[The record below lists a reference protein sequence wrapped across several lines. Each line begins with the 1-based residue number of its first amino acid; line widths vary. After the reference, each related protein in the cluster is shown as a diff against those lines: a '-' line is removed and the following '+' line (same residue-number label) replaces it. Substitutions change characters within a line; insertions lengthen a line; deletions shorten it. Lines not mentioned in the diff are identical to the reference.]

1 MMRLR
6 SSSRCCSRLM
16 EPSCRC
22 SCFSSGSA
30 TVSGIVVMVVREV
43 LEEVGQPAQ
52 RGGNG
57 RFILFQ
63 DFACRRQRLGGVLF
77 KFNLGDLFVDLTLE
91 VGAGA
96 PNLRHELANL
106 TRNLRQLT
114 RPKQNQGQQ
123 HNKENLLK
131 ANIHKTASMIQ
142 QDSSAGLPKLSSEA
156 AHNFACRH
164 VSLRPKTRSQ
174 GALVGILRK

>member
-30 TVSGIVVMVVREV
+30 TVSGIVVMVLREV
-43 LEEVGQPAQ
+43 LEAVGQPAQ

-57 RFILFQ
+57 RFSLVQ
-63 DFACRRQRLGGVLF
+63 DFTCRRQSLGGVLF
-77 KFNLGDLFVDLTLE
+77 QFNLADLFVALTLE

-96 PNLRHELANL
+96 PKLRHELAHL
-106 TRNLRQLT
+106 TRNLRHLT
-114 RPKQNQGQQ
+114 VPKQNPARRP
-123 HNKENLLK
+123 NKE
-131 ANIHKTASMIQ
+131 
-142 QDSSAGLPKLSSEA
+142 
-156 AHNFACRH
+156 
-164 VSLRPKTRSQ
+164 
-174 GALVGILRK
+174 